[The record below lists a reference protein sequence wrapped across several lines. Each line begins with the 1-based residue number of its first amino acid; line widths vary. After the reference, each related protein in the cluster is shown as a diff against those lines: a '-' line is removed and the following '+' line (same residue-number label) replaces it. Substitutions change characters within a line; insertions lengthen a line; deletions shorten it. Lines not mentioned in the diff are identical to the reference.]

1 MNLNDTVEV
10 TLTQAGFNRV
20 FVPGSVKGVDG
31 AGTVYECQLWVLM
44 RDFGPHMVMG
54 GPQMF
59 VGNEVRLI
67 EGKR

>member
-1 MNLNDTVEV
+1 VNLNETVEV
-10 TLTQAGFNRV
+10 TLTQAGFDRV
-20 FVPGSVKGVDG
+20 IAPGSVNAEG

-59 VGNEVRLI
+59 VKNEARLI
-67 EGKR
+67 R